1 MVEDLPGEDVSGYAV
16 PNQAPE
22 GDGELD
28 YTLKPE
34 ADLVDGLVVAVLE
47 HRAVQLLHVG
57 RRRHRDQRG
66 VGRQDV
72 GDGDVHLRY
81 GVFWFIP
88 AITFNEAIYIL
99 QETKEQNSGKMEII
113 KQYSIWSEK
122 LGKGM
127 FCIPALGF
135 FPCKHKYLH
144 VVTMNGPSL

>member
-81 GVFWFIP
+81 GVF
-88 AITFNEAIYIL
+88 
-99 QETKEQNSGKMEII
+99 
-113 KQYSIWSEK
+113 
-122 LGKGM
+122 
-127 FCIPALGF
+127 
-135 FPCKHKYLH
+135 
-144 VVTMNGPSL
+144 